1 MIRLIS
7 TLLFIFTS
15 MQAFAQLGGDN
26 IYNFLRLNSSARL
39 SALGGHQIAVKDNDP
54 FLAAENPSLL
64 NEEMDN
70 KLALTYMDY
79 FSDINFGYVSYTKH
93 YDSIGTFN
101 AGLKY
106 IDYGQFTETDISGNE
121 LGTFSAGE
129 YAFIIGY
136 SRPLDTNF
144 TIGANL
150 KTIYSSL
157 YDYNSVGIAADLGLT
172 YYSDKRKI
180 TLAIVAKNFGTQIQT
195 YTEDNRE
202 ALPFELQ
209 IGFTKRLKRVP
220 LRIGVI
226 AQQLQKWDLT
236 YENPNELIEEDG
248 LLNQGSDNTNDNNQD
263 EGFFENVKRRLIFNA
278 EFLLT
283 DNFNIRL
290 GYNYFRRR
298 ELRIDDKLGAVG
310 FSFGFGMRISKF
322 HISYG
327 RSNFHQAGGTNTFS
341 ISTRLSDFVN

>member
-1 MIRLIS
+1 MGRIILTAFLIS
-7 TLLFIFTS
+7 ITS
-15 MQAFAQLGGDN
+15 LAIAQLGGDN
-26 IYNFLRLNSSARL
+26 TYNFLRLTSSARV
-39 SALGGHQIAVKDNDP
+39 SALGGNQIAVKDNDP
-54 FLAAENPSLL
+54 FLAADNPSLL
-64 NEEMDN
+64 NKEMDN

-79 FSDINFGYVSYTKH
+79 LSDINYGYVSYTKH

-136 SRPLDTNF
+136 SRALDTNF
-144 TIGANL
+144 TLGANL

-157 YDYNSVGIAADLGLT
+157 YDYSSVGVAADLGLT

-180 TLAIVAKNFGTQIQT
+180 TLAVVAKNFGTQLQT

-202 ALPFELQ
+202 AMPFELQ

-220 LRIGVI
+220 LRIGII

-236 YENPNELIEEDG
+236 YENPNEIIEEDG
-248 LLNQGSDNTNDNNQD
+248 VLNQGSDNTNDNGQN
-263 EGFFENVKRRLIFNA
+263 EGFFENMKRRLIFNA

-298 ELRIDDKLGAVG
+298 ELRIDEELGAVG
-310 FSFGFGMRISKF
+310 FSFGFGMRVSKF